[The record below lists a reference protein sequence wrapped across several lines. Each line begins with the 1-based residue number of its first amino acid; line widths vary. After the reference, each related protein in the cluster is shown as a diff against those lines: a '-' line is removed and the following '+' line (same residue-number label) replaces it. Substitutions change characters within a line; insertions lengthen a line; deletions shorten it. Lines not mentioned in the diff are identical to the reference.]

1 MKKIILLYLSLLLV
15 GCGGSDGDENNN
27 NNNIDPNDPIIG
39 VWEIISEERYVFE
52 NDTGY
57 GRACLNESDPEL
69 PSQFRVYSN
78 GKADLYTYEC
88 SGGDSPSNPVQ
99 TEELFSLDGNWE
111 QIGGDGSYLFY
122 DPTDEVPND
131 EIFYCEF
138 NNDNSQL
145 THDTGEVIQIW
156 QRQ

>member
-1 MKKIILLYLSLLLV
+1 MKKIILLCITLLLV
-15 GCGGSDGDENNN
+15 GCGDGDGDGNSSNV
-27 NNNIDPNDPIIG
+27 DPNDPIIG

-52 NDTGY
+52 NDTNY

-69 PSQFRVYSN
+69 PSQFYVYSN
-78 GKADLYTYEC
+78 GKADLYIYEC
-88 SGGDSPSNPVQ
+88 SGGDGPFNPVQ

-111 QIGGDGSYLFY
+111 QIGGVGNYLFY

-138 NNDNSQL
+138 NNDNSQF

>member
-1 MKKIILLYLSLLLV
+1 MSIHKINIKNLV
-15 GCGGSDGDENNN
+15 GENNRFLDLTLEKVRFN
-27 NNNIDPNDPIIG
+27 FDHVFHIPKTIRSLVFFPYHI
-39 VWEIISEERYVFE
+39 YVSQVEKLNKYCKE
-52 NDTGY
+52 NDYTVEFIGGESFY
-57 GRACLNESDPEL
+57 G
-69 PSQFRVYSN
+69 
-78 GKADLYTYEC
+78 
-88 SGGDSPSNPVQ
+88 GGDGPFNPVQ

-111 QIGGDGSYLFY
+111 QIGGVGNYLFY

-138 NNDNSQL
+138 NNDNSQF